1 MCCNTAL
8 LDYNNV
14 FHDNINSKC
23 QETGLM
29 SPDAL
34 LLIKS
39 MAIVDETDIS
49 KNQSNGLVG
58 IVIWSQIEI

>member
-1 MCCNTAL
+1 MFSMTTLIQNAKK
-8 LDYNNV
+8 LD
-14 FHDNINSKC
+14 S
-23 QETGLM
+23 
-29 SPDAL
+29 DAL

-39 MAIVDETDIS
+39 METVDETDIS